1 MRPVPLLPLLLASS
15 LALAG
20 CAGGAANQIGGD
32 ELRVLDVNGAPVVG
46 GRAPTLRLVEGRAS
60 GHGGCNSF
68 TATYSSSGR
77 DEIDFGPIASTKM
90 ACEGPV
96 MEQEARYFAILDAV
110 ETFSRYG
117 DGSIS
122 LIAPDGRAIRF
133 RRQR

>member
-1 MRPVPLLPLLLASS
+1 MRSLLLLA
-15 LALAG
+15 LALPLSG
-20 CAGGAANQIGGD
+20 CASAAANRIGGS
-32 ELRVLDVNGAPVVG
+32 ELRAIDVNGAPAVG
-46 GRAPTLRLVEGRAS
+46 DRAPTLRLADGRAS

-68 TATYSSSGR
+68 TTSYTSSGR

-90 ACEGPV
+90 ACAGPA

-117 DGSIS
+117 DGSVS

-133 RRQR
+133 RPQR